1 MRGAARAPLPK
12 EANPMSDVT
21 LRAQVLAEA
30 LPYIQKYYG
39 KTIVIKYG
47 GSAMIS
53 RELRE
58 AVIGDVILLSLV
70 GIHVV
75 VVHGGGPEISAML
88 KKIGKESR
96 FVDGLRYTD
105 EETMEVVQ
113 QVLCGKVN
121 KDLVATLNRMGGR
134 ALGLCGMDAGLFQA
148 RKLSE
153 RYGLVGEIIQV
164 DPSIVEDA
172 LADGYIPVVSTVAQG
187 VDGETAYN
195 INADTAAAK
204 LAVALHAEKLI
215 LLTDV
220 RGLLRDPKNEETLIH
235 VVELPEVPGLVK
247 DGIIQGGMIPKV
259 DCCVEAV
266 RSGVER
272 THILDGR
279 IPHSILIEMLSD
291 EGIGT
296 MLL

>member
-1 MRGAARAPLPK
+1 
-12 EANPMSDVT
+12 MSSSHVE
-21 LRAQVLAEA
+21 RAQVLAEA

-39 KTIVIKYG
+39 KTIVVKYG
-47 GSAMIS
+47 GNAMIS
-53 RELRE
+53 EELRR
-58 AVIGDVILLSLV
+58 AVISDIILLHLV
-70 GIHVV
+70 GIRVV
-75 VVHGGGPEISAML
+75 VVHGGGPEITDML
-88 KKIGKESR
+88 KRLGKPSK

-105 EETMEVVQ
+105 QETMDVVQ

-153 RYGLVGEIIQV
+153 RYGLVGEITQV

-220 RGLLRDPKNEETLIH
+220 RGLLRDAKNEETLIH